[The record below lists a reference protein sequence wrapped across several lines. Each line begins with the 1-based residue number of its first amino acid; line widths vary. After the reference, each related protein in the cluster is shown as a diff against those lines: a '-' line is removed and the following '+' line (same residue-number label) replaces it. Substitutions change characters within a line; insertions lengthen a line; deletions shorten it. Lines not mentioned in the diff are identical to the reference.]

1 MDLTRD
7 DIVALLA
14 DLGAEMESQ
23 GQRAELFVVGG
34 AAIALAFDARR
45 ATRDIGAVFVP
56 KTAVYEAA
64 VRIANRRNLPSD
76 WLMTR

>member
-14 DLGAEMESQ
+14 DLGTEMESQ

-45 ATRDIGAVFVP
+45 ATRDIDAVFVP
-56 KTAVYEAA
+56 TPAVYAS
-64 VRIANRRNLPSD
+64 RIDGTCRATGLT
-76 WLMTR
+76 TR